1 MQDLAGRT
9 RLNLEFC
16 FFLLK
21 SNSFFS
27 KGALVKDLCKF
38 LEKENVTYRIKLDN
52 IQKSVDEEMRHIEED
67 EGEFTFRFGGGPT
80 DSRSEFN
87 LFNYHP
93 LEKIYD
99 FVTQVNPLLF

>member
-1 MQDLAGRT
+1 
-9 RLNLEFC
+9 
-16 FFLLK
+16 
-21 SNSFFS
+21 
-27 KGALVKDLCKF
+27 
-38 LEKENVTYRIKLDN
+38 
-52 IQKSVDEEMRHIEED
+52 MRHIEDD
-67 EGEFTFRFGGGPT
+67 EGEYTFRFGGGPT

>member
-1 MQDLAGRT
+1 MFVFSYYKVCL
-9 RLNLEFC
+9 
-16 FFLLK
+16 
-21 SNSFFS
+21 FS
-27 KGALVKDLCKF
+27 KGALVKELCKF
-38 LEKENVTYRIKLDN
+38 LEKENMTYRIKLDN
-52 IQKSVDEEMRHIEED
+52 IRKSVDEEMRHIEDD

-80 DSRSEFN
+80 NSRSEFN